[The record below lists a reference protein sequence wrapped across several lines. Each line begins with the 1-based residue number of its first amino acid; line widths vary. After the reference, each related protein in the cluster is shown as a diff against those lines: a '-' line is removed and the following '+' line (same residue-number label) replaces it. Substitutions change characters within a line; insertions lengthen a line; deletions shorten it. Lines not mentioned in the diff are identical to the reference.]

1 MIPDHF
7 LIRISGVPQDIL
19 RLLRGKPEATKKDP
33 EGS

>member
-1 MIPDHF
+1 MIPEHF
-7 LIRISGVPQDIL
+7 WISSSGVPQELL